1 MKTVAA
7 ISFLNNHSLS
17 MDVEEVTG
25 IQVGA
30 PIQVED
36 GLWTCEL
43 LIRSTRGTVALQLL
57 SDSASTLRAV
67 QDSPTE

>member
-25 IQVGA
+25 IQAGL
-30 PIQVED
+30 PIQVEE
-36 GLWTCEL
+36 GMWTCEL
-43 LIRSTRGTVALQLL
+43 LIRSSHGTVALQLL
-57 SDSASTLRAV
+57 SDSEEPLRVRQEMA
-67 QDSPTE
+67 